1 MLLSVLFKASKP
13 RPRVGIWLRGVTCT
27 ANGTLIDQ
35 HCWVMASILG
45 FKYDPPSTSCVM
57 VYITLLQIP
66 GEKKTRS
73 ASILSQ
79 FYLIGYE
86 PHLELRF
93 QRNHIF
99 DVLLKFFRS
108 TSNMH

>member
-1 MLLSVLFKASKP
+1 MLDVTVGLVQGLYTKATCWHLVK
-13 RPRVGIWLRGVTCT
+13 GVTCT

-35 HCWVMASILG
+35 HC
-45 FKYDPPSTSCVM
+45 CVM

-86 PHLELRF
+86 PQLELRI
-93 QRNHIF
+93 QKNHIF